1 MKNLLKG
8 IAFTFCIALTMSSC
22 YTLTYNVGNGAQ
34 TGIEVKE
41 KNHYLLSGL
50 APLKTS
56 DPGKMAGNATD
67 YTVTIQHSFVDGLIN
82 AITFGLYTPT
92 TTTVRK

>member
-41 KNHYLLSGL
+41 KIIILLQ
-50 APLKTS
+50 
-56 DPGKMAGNATD
+56 
-67 YTVTIQHSFVDGLIN
+67 V
-82 AITFGLYTPT
+82 
-92 TTTVRK
+92 